1 MRVSGL
7 HGTIFAWRNQVRKW
21 SYSWMR
27 KWLNGLMDGWLDR
40 WTDGRMNGQMA
51 GWRDWWIYVRM
62 ETCIHANI
70 LWFHFSLQHLYETY
84 IAPMNSQP
92 FAVELHTAINV
103 RLYVQC
109 ASFSCYFNQ
118 TGMCWKILVRL
129 PNIICVWNPVQQFWY
144 CRKSSRGATPK

>member
-1 MRVSGL
+1 MKNRLCDITIMNNTTLQAKTLVTAGPCEQEKKNIPWSEELKYRSDASLILMKIYLRAAVLLLLHLLQVGGLHSGMRVSGL
-7 HGTIFAWRNQVRKW
+7 RGTIFAWRNQVRKW

-70 LWFHFSLQHLYETY
+70 LWFHFSLQHL
-84 IAPMNSQP
+84 
-92 FAVELHTAINV
+92 
-103 RLYVQC
+103 
-109 ASFSCYFNQ
+109 
-118 TGMCWKILVRL
+118 
-129 PNIICVWNPVQQFWY
+129 
-144 CRKSSRGATPK
+144 